1 MCVCVCACG
10 CVYLWVCE
18 HVYMCVCVCVC
29 VWLCVVC
36 TSSWSQLI
44 AHHAVHLAVTV
55 QAKVYI
61 CVCTND
67 FPYIQGREV
76 GMYRVG
82 RWVCTG

>member
-18 HVYMCVCVCVC
+18 HVYVCVCLCVCVAVC
-29 VWLCVVC
+29 CMYL
-36 TSSWSQLI
+36 SWSQLI